1 MASTAPSRIW
11 GMRMAFL
18 GICLLII
25 FFHLLPLDTLP
36 RRWAPPDLLL
46 CLVFSWSVRRPDFVP
61 VASVAGIM
69 LLGDL
74 LFHRPPGLLAL
85 LVVIGNEYMRR
96 QSGHSRDM
104 SFMGEWVTAAATIT
118 VITIA
123 NRLVLGA
130 TGVQQAAL
138 GLILIQMIMTV
149 FAYPLVALVSQNLLG
164 VRRLAPS
171 DLDAMGVPR

>member
-1 MASTAPSRIW
+1 
-11 GMRMAFL
+11 
-18 GICLLII
+18 
-25 FFHLLPLDTLP
+25 
-36 RRWAPPDLLL
+36 
-46 CLVFSWSVRRPDFVP
+46 
-61 VASVAGIM
+61 M